1 MLGGVALVL
10 TGCASFQAKPIVP
23 REVLQSLQAVRLA
36 AMRPAEE
43 LSPAPEGVRPA
54 FDPADGLSADEA
66 VAVGLVLNPDLRAFR
81 RERGVAEGELIAAGL
96 LPNPE
101 LALGW
106 SFIENV
112 TRSFV
117 TSGFEV
123 GINWAP
129 ARPGERGA
137 KIARAERAS
146 RRSGRRLR
154 RRSGGWPPTCGRR
167 T

>member
-123 GINWAP
+123 GITGRPRDRASAAP
-129 ARPGERGA
+129 RSRGP
-137 KIARAERAS
+137 RRAS